1 MKPGDSS
8 NMDMKSQREAGPS
21 GIEEAT
27 VRFGRP
33 EERNYCL
40 TVHRDAFEERHR
52 KRGKRAAEVIF
63 LVCRPGGKFLLHT
76 KSFYPPGAYRVLT
89 GGIEEGEDLV
99 AAILREAREETGL
112 EVSVERF
119 LGILRYRFCWDD
131 KETDFT
137 SYVFLLKETGGRL
150 APQDSGERI
159 SGYKEVTLDEF
170 PEIAR
175 KLEETLPSSWK
186 AWGQF
191 RALAHRF
198 AFEAL
203 TSDVRYSG

>member
-1 MKPGDSS
+1 MKSGDSS
-8 NMDMKSQREAGPS
+8 NMDVKSQRQAGPS
-21 GIEEAT
+21 GIEEAIA
-27 VRFGRP
+27 RFGKP

-40 TVHRDAFEERHR
+40 SVRCDTYEEHRR
-52 KRGKRAAEVIF
+52 KRGKRAAEVVF
-63 LVCRPGGKFLLHT
+63 LVYRPGGKFLLHT

-99 AAILREAREETGL
+99 AAICREAREETGL
-112 EVSVERF
+112 EVSIERF
-119 LGILRYRFCWDD
+119 LGILHYRFCWNDH
-131 KETDFT
+131 ETDFT

-150 APQDSGERI
+150 APQDSSERI
-159 SGYKEVTLDEF
+159 TGYKEVTLDEL

-175 KLEETLPSSWK
+175 KLEETLPQDWK

-198 AFEAL
+198 VFEEL
-203 TSDVRYSG
+203 TSDVRHSG